1 MSYLKILLMNVLIEL
16 WKVNMNLIKILC
28 YIHDLKTKV
37 LNEMCDNRKESDEML
52 KILINVDE
60 TLKQLSLQY
69 LPELQKMIIESEI
82 DIIDDILEEI
92 TKENNNV

>member
-1 MSYLKILLMNVLIEL
+1 
-16 WKVNMNLIKILC
+16 MNLIKILC